1 MNTRRQALDAL
12 CDITDRGAY
21 ANLRVKQLT
30 SSLPEREAK
39 LAAALVYH
47 TLDHLLTI
55 DYYLSHFVKGAQ
67 KPVIR
72 GILRLG
78 VTAPNRRKAIQMA
91 CLAEHA
97 PLSAVLAC
105 IKKAQIRR
113 TK

>member
-1 MNTRRQALDAL
+1 MPSFYVVTLKHDA
-12 CDITDRGAY
+12 
-21 ANLRVKQLT
+21 
-30 SSLPEREAK
+30 
-39 LAAALVYH
+39 
-47 TLDHLLTI
+47 
-55 DYYLSHFVKGAQ
+55 
-67 KPVIR
+67 

-91 CLAEHA
+91 CLAGHA